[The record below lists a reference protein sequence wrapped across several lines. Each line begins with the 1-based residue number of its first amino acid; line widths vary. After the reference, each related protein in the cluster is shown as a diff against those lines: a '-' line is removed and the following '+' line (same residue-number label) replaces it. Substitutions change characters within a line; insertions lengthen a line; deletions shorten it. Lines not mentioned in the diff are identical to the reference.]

1 MRAIVIHKAKDLRI
15 EPIEVAA
22 PAAGEV
28 QIRMAM
34 GGICGSD
41 LHYYNH
47 GGFGPIQVR
56 EPMILGHE
64 VSGFIS
70 ALGDGVYDFDIG
82 DLVAVSPSRPCGQCW
97 FCENDQQIHC
107 EAMQFYGS
115 AMPFPHIQGAFR
127 EGLVAAAAQ
136 CVKAN
141 GLTPGEAAMAEPL
154 SVGLHAT
161 HRAGEMAGK
170 RVLVTGAGPIGV
182 LTVLAAKSA
191 GAAEIVVTDLV
202 AAALVYAKEIGAD
215 EVINITDDPQA
226 LAHYQ
231 AGKGYFDVLFECSG
245 TAAALA
251 SGIAA
256 TRPRGVLIQLG
267 LGGDMCVPMQAVT
280 AKELEIRG
288 SFRFHEEFKQAVHFM
303 QQGKIDVKP
312 IISHVFGIEDAVH
325 GFEIANDRRQAMK
338 AQIRFS

>member
-47 GGFGPIQVR
+47 GGFGTIQVR

-70 ALGDGVYDFDIG
+70 ALGAGVDDFDIG

-107 EAMQFYGS
+107 
-115 AMPFPHIQGAFR
+115 
-127 EGLVAAAAQ
+127 
-136 CVKAN
+136 
-141 GLTPGEAAMAEPL
+141 
-154 SVGLHAT
+154 
-161 HRAGEMAGK
+161 
-170 RVLVTGAGPIGV
+170 
-182 LTVLAAKSA
+182 
-191 GAAEIVVTDLV
+191 
-202 AAALVYAKEIGAD
+202 
-215 EVINITDDPQA
+215 
-226 LAHYQ
+226 
-231 AGKGYFDVLFECSG
+231 G

-256 TRPRGVLIQLG
+256 MRPRGVLIQLG

-303 QQGKIDVKP
+303 QQVKIDVKP
-312 IISHVFGIEDAVH
+312 IISHVFGIEDAVQ